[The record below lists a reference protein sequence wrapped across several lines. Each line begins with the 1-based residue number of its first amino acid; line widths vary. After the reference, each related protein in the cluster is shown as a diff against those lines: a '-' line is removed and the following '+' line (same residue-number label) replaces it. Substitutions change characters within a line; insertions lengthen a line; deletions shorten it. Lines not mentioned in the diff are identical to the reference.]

1 VPLGQEPGVA
11 EIRPVWTQEA
21 RKSTL
26 SRPQSVLLNFKS
38 LTETIDNLR
47 MRADNFVPEAS
58 GVGQVL
64 SVGPGYRAAGFASKS
79 VRGVQDV
86 IHVAVTEID
95 VTEIDVTELDVTEID
110 VPEIDVTEIAVSG
123 RRFGHGRCRDA
134 SSCANRF
141 HGGHP
146 SD

>member
-1 VPLGQEPGVA
+1 
-11 EIRPVWTQEA
+11 
-21 RKSTL
+21 
-26 SRPQSVLLNFKS
+26 
-38 LTETIDNLR
+38 

-79 VRGVQDV
+79 VREDV
-86 IHVAVTEID
+86 IQVAVTEID
-95 VTEIDVTELDVTEID
+95 FTELDVTEID